1 MEAEMAE
8 NTGLTRRALLRRMGV
23 GGAGLVSAR
32 GLYTTLEGLA
42 APRRAE
48 AAVVRRRQEQY
59 LIDNLQVILDSGVP
73 AIIPP
78 VYNDVI
84 TATLASTKTWTPT
97 ALKAAAS
104 RLEKALQTVEAPYPA
119 TAAGL
124 TIVVAWALPY
134 FSGYVATPWAKNAPK
149 DVPGAQLALL
159 DAIRFP
165 SDPTSVILEAN
176 HVAFKLRS
184 DSQATLQAVEK
195 ALFDNPSSG
204 AYVGDLFDIT
214 SKRMG
219 FVGRGFGG
227 QNVARDLAMSKGVP
241 GASSIPVRS
250 QLMMG
255 FTSTQPAAL
264 GGDNIVSFE
273 TLPGVTDQ
281 WPSKYFAYGTTM
293 HLSHLTLDL
302 ARWYSGDYASRVARM
317 FSPHTPV
324 PTDQTTVTIS
334 NGPADVTT
342 RDQLDKDVAGNLV
355 GHNGML
361 QQASRLSKNITDNY
375 GRLRAAGTAVPI
387 REDFNTLDN
396 PFAWPASGQPAAAGL
411 HFAVF
416 VPASR
421 LFHTARLAMD
431 GLLPDG
437 TNLRGTI
444 SDAQNGINSFMAA
457 THRQNYLVP
466 PRAHRSFP
474 LAELL

>member
-1 MEAEMAE
+1 
-8 NTGLTRRALLRRMGV
+8 
-23 GGAGLVSAR
+23 
-32 GLYTTLEGLA
+32 
-42 APRRAE
+42 
-48 AAVVRRRQEQY
+48 
-59 LIDNLQVILDSGVP
+59 
-73 AIIPP
+73 
-78 VYNDVI
+78 
-84 TATLASTKTWTPT
+84 
-97 ALKAAAS
+97 
-104 RLEKALQTVEAPYPA
+104 
-119 TAAGL
+119 
-124 TIVVAWALPY
+124 
-134 FSGYVATPWAKNAPK
+134 
-149 DVPGAQLALL
+149 
-159 DAIRFP
+159 
-165 SDPTSVILEAN
+165 
-176 HVAFKLRS
+176 
-184 DSQATLQAVEK
+184 
-195 ALFDNPSSG
+195 
-204 AYVGDLFDIT
+204 
-214 SKRMG
+214 
-219 FVGRGFGG
+219 
-227 QNVARDLAMSKGVP
+227 
-241 GASSIPVRS
+241 
-250 QLMMG
+250 MG

-302 ARWYSGDYASRVARM
+302 EGWYAGDYTSRVGRM

-324 PTDQTTVTIS
+324 PADQTTVTIS

-342 RDQLDKDVAGNLV
+342 RDQLNKDVAKGIV

-361 QQASRLSKNITDNY
+361 QQASRLSQNITDNY
-375 GRLRAAGTAVPI
+375 GRLRQKGTAVPI

-396 PFAWPASGQPAAAGL
+396 PFASPGSDQAAAGL

-431 GLLPDG
+431 GVLPDG

-444 SDAQNGINSFMAA
+444 DDAHNGINSYMAA